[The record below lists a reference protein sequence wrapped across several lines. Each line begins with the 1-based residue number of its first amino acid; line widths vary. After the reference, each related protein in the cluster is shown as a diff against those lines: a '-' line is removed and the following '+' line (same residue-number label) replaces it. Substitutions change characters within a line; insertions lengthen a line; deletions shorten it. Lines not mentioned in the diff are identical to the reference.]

1 MKKEYDFSQG
11 TRGKFYHPDS
21 ELKIPIYLEPDVMEF
36 LHQVAKT
43 KNITIE
49 ALVNAWLRQD
59 IDILQERATIS
70 P

>member
-21 ELKIPIYLEPDVMEF
+21 ELNVPIYLEPDVVKF
-36 LHQVAKT
+36 LHQIAKT

-49 ALVNAWLRQD
+49 A
-59 IDILQERATIS
+59 
-70 P
+70 